1 MTPMRVVAG
10 VAGGRRLQAPA
21 GRRVRPTTD
30 RVREALF
37 SSLESLGVVRGADV
51 LDLFAGT
58 GALGIEALSRGAAS
72 ATFVDAD
79 HAAVSAIKANLA
91 ATGLAGTVVQADA
104 GRYLEGVA
112 RTFQLALVDP
122 PYAFTDWPRL
132 LERLPADVV
141 ALESGAEVDPGPGW
155 ETLRSRRYGD
165 TVVTLARRAAS
176 REGGKIVGTALVPG
190 SFDPVTYGHLDIIER
205 AATLFD
211 EVVVAAVANPGK
223 APVFSLEERQSMLA
237 DVTAHLANLRIE
249 AFDGLLVDFAVRRGV
264 TAVVKGLRA
273 VSDFDYELQ
282 MAQMNYRLSGIET
295 LFMPTTP
302 EHSFL
307 SSSLVR
313 EVASFGGEVSSMVP
327 PAVAKRLEERFR

>member
-1 MTPMRVVAG
+1 MRVVAG
-10 VAGGRRLQAPA
+10 VAGGRRLEAPP

-37 SSLESLGVVRGADV
+37 SSLESLGAVRGATV

-79 HAAVSAIKANLA
+79 HAAVRSIRANLA
-91 ATGLAGTVVQADA
+91 TTGLHGTVVQQDVF
-104 GRYLEGVA
+104 RFLEDGI
-112 RTFQLALVDP
+112 RETFDLAMVDP
-122 PYAFTDWPRL
+122 PYAFGDWPRV
-132 LERLPADVV
+132 LERLPADLV

-155 ETLRSRRYGD
+155 ETVRSRRYGD
-165 TVVTLARRAAS
+165 TVVTLARRTTS
-176 REGGKIVGTALVPG
+176 REGCKIVGTALVPG

-223 APVFSLEERQSMLA
+223 ASVFTLEERQSMLA
-237 DVTAHLANLRIE
+237 DVTAHLSNLRIE
-249 AFDGLLVDFAVRRGV
+249 SFDGLLVDFAVRRGV
-264 TAVVKGLRA
+264 NAIVKGLRA

-282 MAQMNYRLSGIET
+282 MAQMNYRLSGVET

-313 EVASFGGEVSSMVP
+313 EVASYSGEVSSMVP
-327 PAVAKRLEERFR
+327 PAVAKRLEERFK

>member
-1 MTPMRVVAG
+1 VVAG
-10 VAGGRRLQAPA
+10 VAGGRRLQAPP

-37 SSLESLGVVRGADV
+37 SSLESLGAVRGATV
-51 LDLFAGT
+51 VDLFAGT

-79 HAAVSAIKANLA
+79 AAAVRSIRANLA
-91 ATGLAGTVVQADA
+91 ATGLTGTVVQADV
-104 GRYLEGVA
+104 GRFLDGVGEP
-112 RTFQLALVDP
+112 FDLALVDP
-122 PYAFTDWPRL
+122 PYSFAGWPAL
-132 LERLPADVV
+132 LERLPAGLVV
-141 ALESGAEVDPGPGW
+141 LESGAEVEVGPGW

-165 TVVTLARRAAS
+165 TVVTLARRTAS
-176 REGGKIVGTALVPG
+176 REGCKIVGTALVPG
-190 SFDPVTYGHLDIIER
+190 SFDPVTFGHLDIIER

-223 APVFSLEERQSMLA
+223 ASVFDLDERQSMLA
-237 DVTAHLANLRIE
+237 DVTSHLGNVRIE
-249 AFDGLLVDFAVRRGV
+249 SFEGLLVDFAVRRKV
-264 TAVVKGLRA
+264 NAIVKGLRA

-282 MAQMNYRLSGIET
+282 MAQMNYRLSGVET

-313 EVASFGGEVSSMVP
+313 EVASFAGEVSSMVP
-327 PAVAKRLEERFR
+327 PAVATRLEERFK